1 MAHRDLENPSYN
13 FMCKTNLSNQ
23 AKEMINP
30 GISKLHRKSKNLF
43 KSSILEM
50 NYINLIFMV
59 YNSSKDLI
67 KTKDL
72 TYLATIILLGLSAKE
87 KVRSLKV

>member
-1 MAHRDLENPSYN
+1 
-13 FMCKTNLSNQ
+13 MCKTNLSNP